1 MFAFKPLTDNQICA
15 AHATPGYHNLTPRLF
30 HRGYFFMK
38 KEIIAPEVP
47 ASRLWRNRIVHHAE
61 VDPRTLKANPRNW
74 RSHPRAQQ
82 EAIAGVLRE
91 VGWVQDVIVNKRTG
105 FVVDGHAR
113 IEMAIAAG
121 ELVPVKYVDLT
132 EKEEELVL
140 ASFDP
145 LTSMAMVDEAAL
157 APLLAEVNSESAALD
172 ALLKSMLDQA
182 TITQIHDA
190 DENASVPDEKG
201 AGRGLTH
208 DGGHAVKAVFAV
220 NDLRTV
226 ERAIRLAGV
235 GNRGNALVAICEAYI
250 QAEVQADALAGGG
263 LEG

>member
-1 MFAFKPLTDNQICA
+1 
-15 AHATPGYHNLTPRLF
+15 
-30 HRGYFFMK
+30 MK
-38 KEIIAPEVP
+38 KEIITPEVP
-47 ASRLWRNRIVHHAE
+47 KLGHLLPAARLWRNRIVEHAE
-61 VDPRTLKANPRNW
+61 VDPRSLKANPKNW
-74 RSHPRAQQ
+74 RTHPRAQQ
-82 EAIAGVLRE
+82 EALSGVLRE

-113 IEMAIAAG
+113 IELAIAAG
-121 ELVPVKYVDLT
+121 EQIPVKYVDLT

-140 ASFDP
+140 ASLDP

-157 APLLAEVNSESAALD
+157 APLLAAVNSESAALD
-172 ALLKSMLDQA
+172 ALLKSMLDEA

-190 DENASVPDEKG
+190 DENATVPPEAG
-201 AGRGLTH
+201 GRGLTH

-235 GNRGNALVAICEAYI
+235 GNRGNALVAICEAFI
-250 QAEVQADALAGGG
+250 AADVLAGGG